1 MLSLPTRSSFPYLY
15 FSHSCLITGVILGMP
30 SEQPVTNVPLL
41 QSPNLLW
48 IIIACVAGVTLIAIV
63 VFLAVL
69 CNRRKNA
76 AAEKSGTQANGGNRT
91 GGGNKQEN
99 LWVDAERVSLKVRNF
114 NSVIKLAG
122 HVKHQLY
129 KRKRLSQG
137 IQFLSFLL
145 MRLSFTGMD
154 AFPDVSG

>member
-1 MLSLPTRSSFPYLY
+1 MLSTPTRSSFPYLY

-76 AAEKSGTQANGGNRT
+76 AAEKAGTQANGGSRT
-91 GGGNKQEN
+91 GGGGNKQEN
-99 LWVDAERVSLKVRNF
+99 LWVDAERVSLC
-114 NSVIKLAG
+114 
-122 HVKHQLY
+122 
-129 KRKRLSQG
+129 
-137 IQFLSFLL
+137 
-145 MRLSFTGMD
+145 
-154 AFPDVSG
+154 

>member
-1 MLSLPTRSSFPYLY
+1 
-15 FSHSCLITGVILGMP
+15 MP

-41 QSPNLLW
+41 QSPTLLW

-76 AAEKSGTQANGGNRT
+76 AAEKSGTQANGGSRT

-99 LWVDAERVSLKVRNF
+99 LWVDAERVSLKVWNF
-114 NSVIKLAG
+114 NSVI
-122 HVKHQLY
+122 
-129 KRKRLSQG
+129 
-137 IQFLSFLL
+137 
-145 MRLSFTGMD
+145 
-154 AFPDVSG
+154 

>member
-1 MLSLPTRSSFPYLY
+1 
-15 FSHSCLITGVILGMP
+15 MP

-76 AAEKSGTQANGGNRT
+76 AAEKSGTQANGGSRT

-99 LWVDAERVSLKVRNF
+99 LWVDAERVSLKVWNF
-114 NSVIKLAG
+114 NSVI
-122 HVKHQLY
+122 
-129 KRKRLSQG
+129 
-137 IQFLSFLL
+137 
-145 MRLSFTGMD
+145 
-154 AFPDVSG
+154 